1 MRPIAPP
8 AVLTLA
14 RGQILRWN
22 RREPVRLRVGAGRV
36 WVTQALDPDDHFLD
50 AGATL
55 RLAPR
60 AQVLIGAEG
69 EGAWIVLERIPAES
83 NVLRGGAASLTSAGR
98 SG

>member
-14 RGQILRWN
+14 RGQILRWH

-50 AGATL
+50 AGAAL

-60 AQVLIGAEG
+60 AQVLIAAEG
-69 EGAWIVLERIPAES
+69 EGACIVLERIAAEGHE
-83 NVLRGGAASLTSAGR
+83 LLGGAASLTSAGR